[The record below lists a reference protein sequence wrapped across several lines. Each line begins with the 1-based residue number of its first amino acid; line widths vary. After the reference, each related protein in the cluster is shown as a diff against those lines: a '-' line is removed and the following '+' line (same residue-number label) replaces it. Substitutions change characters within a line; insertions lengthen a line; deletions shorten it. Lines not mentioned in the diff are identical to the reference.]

1 MGQLLLWL
9 HTHPLVRMPQLH
21 QFYPQKGLPPRPL
34 SANWFKQSS
43 GQGRARLE
51 RSVLVYLET
60 GNDIITSSSTTSHHH
75 FWSGQ
80 GCDGLGPVWPA
91 GTGQPT
97 GGHHQQHSSSTDFT
111 GVNYFHT
118 GRCFILMCQAQNH
131 LGVILHFKMYE
142 TLHLTQW
149 QYFDEVIPLS
159 LLRPGW
165 CNLS

>member
-1 MGQLLLWL
+1 MWAKKIIYSFWANYCSDYTPTRWL
-9 HTHPLVRMPQLH
+9 GCLNCISFIHKKVCLP
-21 QFYPQKGLPPRPL
+21 GLSPPTDLNNPVDK
-34 SANWFKQSS
+34 A
-43 GQGRARLE
+43 E

-131 LGVILHFKMYE
+131 LGAILHFKRSE

-159 LLRPGW
+159 PL
-165 CNLS
+165 